1 MSKDDKS
8 VRGETYQ
15 AMQERHQQEVNAFPM
30 KWAFT
35 NQQFEQ
41 GMRELGLRPTQ
52 TSKIVGIGGGG
63 FIRRSDKKAF
73 IDMFKRQDA
82 ERKAALAAQKTG
94 SEYAYQMFLHELGNH
109 EYIVTGDLT
118 DTLDACGLSGEDIN
132 NDPKLQI
139 SLARAIKDYM
149 EAADQ

>member
-1 MSKDDKS
+1 MES
-8 VRGETYQ
+8 YQ
-15 AMQERHQQEVNAFPM
+15 AMQARHQREVNAFPM
-30 KWAFT
+30 KWAF
-35 NQQFEQ
+35 NNAQFEE
-41 GMRELGLRPTQ
+41 GMRELGLEPTQ
-52 TSKIVGIGGGG
+52 TDEIVGIGGGG
-63 FIRRSDKKAF
+63 FICKRDRQAF

-118 DTLDACGLSGEDIN
+118 DTPDACGLSSEDIR
-132 NDPKLQI
+132 NDLKLQKA
-139 SLARAIKDYM
+139 LARAIKDYM